1 MKKIEDPT
9 APAMRAPMYQVRF
22 SVFTKT
28 SYLCGRRIQCR
39 FLMILLQQSDAELLE
54 AMRKTNPG
62 MAESAV
68 KKDSELYS
76 RLKDVYVES
85 TDPDSMGNA
94 DMRREKPDKPFP
106 KDTSQYSYDFVPAQI
121 RYEYNINSNL

>member
-1 MKKIEDPT
+1 M
-9 APAMRAPMYQVRF
+9 
-22 SVFTKT
+22 
-28 SYLCGRRIQCR
+28 
-39 FLMILLQQSDAELLE
+39 MILLQQSDAELLE

-121 RYEYNINSNL
+121 RYEYNTYSNL

>member
-1 MKKIEDPT
+1 
-9 APAMRAPMYQVRF
+9 
-22 SVFTKT
+22 
-28 SYLCGRRIQCR
+28 
-39 FLMILLQQSDAELLE
+39 MILLQQSDAELLE

-85 TDPDSMGNA
+85 TDPDSMGNV
-94 DMRREKPDKPFP
+94 DMRREKPDKPFA

-121 RYEYNINSNL
+121 RYEYNTNSNL